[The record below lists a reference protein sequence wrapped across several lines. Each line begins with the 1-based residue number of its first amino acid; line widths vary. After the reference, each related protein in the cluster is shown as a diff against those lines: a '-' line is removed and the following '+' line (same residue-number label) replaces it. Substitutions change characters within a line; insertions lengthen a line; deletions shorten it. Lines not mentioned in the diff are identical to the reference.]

1 MKKLFNHTKKPRD
14 SWDESEYDPA
24 DYDWDEIADDS
35 ESIEGDEDADTYE
48 EVEYYQET
56 GEYYP
61 AETYDEGVEYETV
74 EDAVYETTE
83 EYWEAEEII
92 VEEYASE
99 NSEYYTD
106 EVEDYVTEDG
116 EYYEESVVAGTA
128 YGVEYSSE
136 VSAEA
141 GYETA
146 ECAEE
151 YVAEGYSDEGYS
163 DEEYAEEQYDEEVYY
178 EAEELAEDYDAEP
191 VKAAALPARKKK
203 QNDDS
208 LMDRIMIITGAAIL
222 LLAVI
227 VGVIFVSSRSE
238 KNQQS
243 VFADVGSQLQGIH
256 MIGESGLLAVADA
269 RIAQLQAAEIVEKE
283 EEKENTD
290 YNEQDY
296 KNGGAVELDMVS
308 IKKDL
313 KIKFSNKQTG
323 KLISNVPFSVSVT
336 GPDGK
341 VQSWLDDDMD
351 GIIYKKNI
359 TPGKYEISVDS
370 LNADKYGGY
379 VLPTASQKVEVK
391 EEIAY
396 EKVDVKNEIKK
407 ESEVNASKEDTKVN
421 ETKVESV
428 LQDTVQ
434 WVESK
439 VIAST
444 YVEIDKSAI
453 PDPMKLALHARFLRT
468 TGYTASITGATEL
481 VLGTAVETTLTAA
494 VADANGTAAEIK
506 GTTWS
511 SSDTSIA
518 TVDASG
524 KVTALKAGSA
534 TITCEVTYEYSET
547 VSGSDVQV
555 KTATVTATATV
566 TVSEAALTKGA
577 ITVTPDSL
585 TVGVK
590 KKGTVTAA
598 VSGFTAGKALVYS
611 VTTDNAAAADVA
623 VDQAGVVTVTG
634 KAAGTA
640 KVTLTADYAESGSDA
655 TKATVTFEVTVVDA
669 PVITLDPAVLTAYVK
684 EESKI
689 QATITN
695 PVKDKKLTVV
705 SSNDAIAKVAV
716 TDNVITVTGVAE
728 GSAVITVKYLEGED
742 EVLVTCAVTVKPS
755 PKEDKTTKLKDAKGN
770 ILYVMEGN
778 KYREA
783 VHADYYTAE
792 KFFIKG
798 AAKYTGWQTIDG
810 KVYFFNASGDKVTGE
825 QVIQGAKY
833 TFASDGSLV
842 VGDGVMGIDVS
853 KWNGTIDWAAVKNS
867 GISYVIIRCGYRGSS
882 EGTLIEDPKFKT
894 NIEGAAKAGLKVGVY
909 FFTQAIDDVEAVEE
923 ASMVLEL
930 VKNYKISYPIFLD
943 VEPSGGR
950 ADKIDK
956 ATRTAVCKAFCETI
970 KKAGYTAGI
979 YANKTWLNEKIDAS
993 ALGSHK
999 IWLAQYAATP
1009 TYSGKYDLWQ
1019 YSSTGRVSGISGD
1032 VDLNVSYLGY

>member
-14 SWDESEYDPA
+14 SWDEREYDPA
-24 DYDWDEIADDS
+24 DYDWDEITDDN
-35 ESIEGDEDADTYE
+35 E
-48 EVEYYQET
+48 EVIEY
-56 GEYYP
+56 
-61 AETYDEGVEYETV
+61 ADA

-83 EYWEAEEII
+83 EYWEEEDYTAEADEYYEEAVFADAENEVEYFAEISDEAGYEAAENTEEYSAEEYVEEYFAEEYVEEYSAEEY
-92 VEEYASE
+92 VEEYA
-99 NSEYYTD
+99 TG
-106 EVEDYVTEDG
+106 EDTEEQHD
-116 EYYEESVVAGTA
+116 
-128 YGVEYSSE
+128 
-136 VSAEA
+136 AEA
-141 GYETA
+141 
-146 ECAEE
+146 
-151 YVAEGYSDEGYS
+151 
-163 DEEYAEEQYDEEVYY
+163 QYDEEEYY
-178 EAEELAEDYDAEP
+178 ETEEAEDYDALPVRPAAP
-191 VKAAALPARKKK
+191 VKKKK
-203 QNDDS
+203 KNDDN

-227 VGVIFVSSRSE
+227 VGAVFVGSRSG
-238 KNQQS
+238 KDQQS
-243 VFADVGSQLQGIH
+243 VFAGVGTQLQGIN

-269 RIAQLQAAEIVEKE
+269 QIAKLQAAEIVEE
-283 EEKENTD
+283 EEEVNTEYD
-290 YNEQDY
+290 EQDY
-296 KNGGAVELDMVS
+296 KNGGTVVLDMVS

-359 TPGKYEISVDS
+359 TPGKYEISVDA
-370 LNADKYGGY
+370 LNAEKYGGY
-379 VLPTASQKVEVK
+379 VLPAESQKVEVK

-444 YVEIDKSAI
+444 YVEVAKSAI
-453 PDPMKLALHARFLRT
+453 PDPMKLALNSRFLRT
-468 TGYTASITGATEL
+468 AGYTASITGTTEM
-481 VLGTAVETTLTAA
+481 VLGTSGSTTLTAS
-494 VADANGTAAEIK
+494 VADANGVAASIK
-506 GTTWS
+506 GTVWS
-511 SSDTSIA
+511 SSDTNIA

-534 TITCEVTYEYSET
+534 TITCEVTYEYNET
-547 VSGSDVQV
+547 VSGSDVEV

-566 TVSEAALTKGA
+566 TVAEAALAKGA
-577 ITVTPDSL
+577 VTVTPDSL

-598 VSGFTAGKALVYS
+598 VSGFTAGKTVAYS
-611 VTTDNAAAADVA
+611 VASDNGAAADVA

-640 KVTLTADYAESGSDA
+640 KVTLTANYAEGGSDA
-655 TKATVTFEVTVVDA
+655 TKVTATFTVTVVDA

-689 QATITN
+689 QVTITN
-695 PVKDKKLTVV
+695 PVKDMKLTVV
-705 SSNDAIAKVAV
+705 SSNDAIAKAAV

-728 GSAVITVKYLEGED
+728 GSAVITVKYLKGED
-742 EVLVTCAVTVKPS
+742 EVLATCAVTVKPS
-755 PKEDKTTKLKDAKGN
+755 PREDKTTKLKDAEGN
-770 ILYVMEGN
+770 ILYVMEDN

-792 KFFIKG
+792 KFFVKG

-833 TFASDGSLV
+833 TFASDGSMV

-909 FFTQAIDDVEAVEE
+909 FFTQAVDDVEAVEE

-1009 TYSGKYDLWQ
+1009 TYSGRYDLWQ

>member
-14 SWDESEYDPA
+14 SWDEREYDPA
-24 DYDWDEIADDS
+24 DYDWDEITDDN
-35 ESIEGDEDADTYE
+35 E
-48 EVEYYQET
+48 EVIEY
-56 GEYYP
+56 
-61 AETYDEGVEYETV
+61 ADA

-83 EYWEAEEII
+83 EYWEEEDYTAEADEYYEEAVFADAENEVEYFAEISDEAGYEAAENTEEYSAEEYVEEYSAEEY
-92 VEEYASE
+92 VEEYA
-99 NSEYYTD
+99 TG
-106 EVEDYVTEDG
+106 EDA
-116 EYYEESVVAGTA
+116 EEQHD
-128 YGVEYSSE
+128 
-136 VSAEA
+136 AEA
-141 GYETA
+141 
-146 ECAEE
+146 
-151 YVAEGYSDEGYS
+151 
-163 DEEYAEEQYDEEVYY
+163 QYDEEEYY
-178 EAEELAEDYDAEP
+178 ETEEAEDYDALPVRPAAP
-191 VKAAALPARKKK
+191 VKKKK
-203 QNDDS
+203 KNDDN

-227 VGVIFVSSRSE
+227 VGAVFVGSRSG
-238 KNQQS
+238 KDQQS
-243 VFADVGSQLQGIH
+243 VFAGVGTQLQGIN

-269 RIAQLQAAEIVEKE
+269 QIAKLQAAEIVEE
-283 EEKENTD
+283 EEEVNTEYD
-290 YNEQDY
+290 EQDY
-296 KNGGAVELDMVS
+296 KNGGTVVLDMVS

-359 TPGKYEISVDS
+359 TPGKYEISVDA
-370 LNADKYGGY
+370 LNAEKYGGY
-379 VLPTASQKVEVK
+379 VLPAESQKVEVK

-444 YVEIDKSAI
+444 YVEVAKSAI
-453 PDPMKLALHARFLRT
+453 PDPMKLALNSRFLRT
-468 TGYTASITGATEL
+468 AGYTASITGTTEM
-481 VLGTAVETTLTAA
+481 VLGTSGSTTLTAS
-494 VADANGTAAEIK
+494 VADANGVAASIK
-506 GTTWS
+506 GTVWS
-511 SSDTSIA
+511 SSDTNIA

-534 TITCEVTYEYSET
+534 TITCEVTYEYNET
-547 VSGSDVQV
+547 VSGSDVEV

-566 TVSEAALTKGA
+566 TVAEAALAKGA
-577 ITVTPDSL
+577 VTVTPDSL

-598 VSGFTAGKALVYS
+598 VSGFTAGKTVAYS
-611 VTTDNAAAADVA
+611 VASDNGAAADVA

-640 KVTLTADYAESGSDA
+640 KVTLTANYAEGGSDA
-655 TKATVTFEVTVVDA
+655 TKVTATFTVTVVDA

-689 QATITN
+689 QVTITN
-695 PVKDKKLTVV
+695 PVKDMKLTVV
-705 SSNDAIAKVAV
+705 SSNDAIAKAAV
-716 TDNVITVTGVAE
+716 TDKVITVTGVAE
-728 GSAVITVKYLEGED
+728 GSAVITVKYLKGED
-742 EVLVTCAVTVKPS
+742 EVLATCAVTVKPS
-755 PKEDKTTKLKDAKGN
+755 PREDKTTKLKDAEGN
-770 ILYVMEGN
+770 ILYVMEDN

-792 KFFIKG
+792 KFFVKG

-833 TFASDGSLV
+833 TFASDGSMV

-909 FFTQAIDDVEAVEE
+909 FFTQAVDDVEAVEE

-1009 TYSGKYDLWQ
+1009 TYSGRYDLWQ

>member
-1 MKKLFNHTKKPRD
+1 MKKLFNHTKKPRE
-14 SWDESEYDPA
+14 SWDESQYDPA
-24 DYDWDEIADDS
+24 DYDWDEITDDNEDINGYEDAQEY
-35 ESIEGDEDADTYE
+35 ESIEDYE
-48 EVEYYQET
+48 AID
-56 GEYYP
+56 EYYP
-61 AETYDEGVEYETV
+61 QEGYDGAEGFASAETDAEG
-74 EDAVYETTE
+74 AVYETAE
-83 EYWEAEEII
+83 MYWEEEPAE
-92 VEEYASE
+92 
-99 NSEYYTD
+99 T
-106 EVEDYVTEDG
+106 
-116 EYYEESVVAGTA
+116 
-128 YGVEYSSE
+128 
-136 VSAEA
+136 
-141 GYETA
+141 
-146 ECAEE
+146 EE
-151 YVAEGYSDEGYS
+151 YVAEYYSEAAEEESVEAAAYV
-163 DEEYAEEQYDEEVYY
+163 EEYAAEEYVEEPYYEEADSEEYGEEECGEEEYYEEEYYEEEEV
-178 EAEELAEDYDAEP
+178 ADYDSEP
-191 VKAAALPARKKK
+191 VRAAAPISRNGSRSKAKK
-203 QNDDS
+203 QKDDDS
-208 LMDRIMIITGAAIL
+208 LIDRIMIITGAAIL

-243 VFADVGSQLQGIH
+243 VFAEVGTQLQGIH
-256 MIGESGLLAVADA
+256 MIGESGLMAVADA
-269 RIAQLQAAEIVEKE
+269 RIAQLQAAEIVEE
-283 EEKENTD
+283 EEEENTEYD
-290 YNEQDY
+290 EQDY
-296 KNGGAVELDMVS
+296 KNGGAVALDMVS

-313 KIKFSNKQTG
+313 KIKFSNKETG

-341 VQSWLDDDMD
+341 VLSWLDDDMD

-359 TPGKYEISVDS
+359 APGQYEISVDA
-370 LNADKYGGY
+370 LNAEKYGGY

-391 EEIAY
+391 EEIVY

-453 PDPMKLALHARFLRT
+453 PDPMKLALNTRFLRT
-468 TGYTASITGATEL
+468 TGYTASITGTTEM
-481 VLGTAVETTLTAA
+481 VLGTAAETNLTAT
-494 VADANGTAAEIK
+494 VADAGGTAATIK
-506 GTTWS
+506 GTAWS

-524 KVTALKAGSA
+524 KVTALKAGSV
-534 TITCEVTYEYSET
+534 TITCEVTYEYKET
-547 VSGSDVQV
+547 VSGSDAQV
-555 KTATVTATATV
+555 KTATATATAVV
-566 TVSEAALTKGA
+566 TVSEAALSKGTM
-577 ITVTPDSL
+577 TVTPDSL

-590 KKGTVTAA
+590 KKDTVTAA
-598 VSGFTAGKALVYS
+598 VSGFTADKTVAYS
-611 VTTDNAAAADVA
+611 VAIDNGAAADVA
-623 VDQAGVVTVTG
+623 VDQSGVVTVTG

-640 KVTLTADYAESGSDA
+640 KVTLTANYAEGGSDETKVTA
-655 TKATVTFEVTVVDA
+655 TFAVTVVDA
-669 PVITLDPAVLTAYVK
+669 PVITLEPAVLTAYVK

-689 QATITN
+689 QVTITN

-705 SSNDAIAKVAV
+705 SSNDAIAKAVV
-716 TDNVITVTGVAE
+716 TDNVITVTGVEE

-742 EVLVTCAVTVKPS
+742 EVLATCAVTVKPS
-755 PKEDKTTKLKDAKGN
+755 PREDKTTKLKDAEGN
-770 ILYVMEGN
+770 ILYVMENN

-792 KFFIKG
+792 KFFVKG
-798 AAKYTGWQTIDG
+798 AAKYTGWQTLEG

-909 FFTQAIDDVEAVEE
+909 FFTQAIDEVEAVEE

-979 YANKTWLNEKIDAS
+979 YANKTWLNEKLDAS
-993 ALGSHK
+993 ALSSHK

>member
-1 MKKLFNHTKKPRD
+1 M
-14 SWDESEYDPA
+14 
-24 DYDWDEIADDS
+24 
-35 ESIEGDEDADTYE
+35 
-48 EVEYYQET
+48 
-56 GEYYP
+56 
-61 AETYDEGVEYETV
+61 
-74 EDAVYETTE
+74 
-83 EYWEAEEII
+83 
-92 VEEYASE
+92 
-99 NSEYYTD
+99 
-106 EVEDYVTEDG
+106 TEDG
-116 EYYEESVVAGTA
+116 EYYEEAAWTAGTA
-128 YGVEYSSE
+128 CMTEEYYSE
-136 VSAEA
+136 ACDEV
-141 GYETA
+141 GYEA
-146 ECAEE
+146 A
-151 YVAEGYSDEGYS
+151 
-163 DEEYAEEQYDEEVYY
+163 EYAEEYPDGGYADEQYY
-178 EAEELAEDYDAEP
+178 EEEYFEEEYTEEYVEEEYPEAEDAVDYDAEP
-191 VKAAALPARKKK
+191 VYAAVPVKKKK

-208 LMDRIMIITGAAIL
+208 LIDRIMIITGAAIL

-227 VGVIFVSSRSE
+227 VGAVFVSRRSE

-243 VFADVGSQLQGIH
+243 VFAEVGTQLQGIQ
-256 MIGESGLLAVADA
+256 MIGESGLVAIADA
-269 RIAQLQAAEIVEKE
+269 RIAMLQAAENMEKE
-283 EEKENTD
+283 EDEEKTD

-296 KNGGAVELDMVS
+296 KNGGTVALDMVS

-341 VQSWLDDDMD
+341 ILSWLDDDMD

-359 TPGKYEISVDS
+359 APGKYEISVDS
-370 LNADKYGGY
+370 LNADKYGAY
-379 VLPTASQKVEVK
+379 VLPTGSQKVEVK

-396 EKVDVKNEIKK
+396 EKVDVKNEIKT
-407 ESEVNASKEDTKVN
+407 EAEVNASKEDTKVN

-439 VIAST
+439 VVAAT
-444 YVEIDKSAI
+444 YVEVAKSSI
-453 PDPMKLALHARFLRT
+453 PDPMKLALHTRFLRT
-468 TGYTASITGATEL
+468 AGYTANIAGTTEL
-481 VLGTAVETTLTAA
+481 ILGTTASTTLSAA
-494 VADANGTAAEIK
+494 VTYANGTAATVK
-506 GTTWS
+506 GTSWA

-534 TITCEVTYEYSET
+534 TITCEITYEYSET

-555 KTATVTATATV
+555 KVATVTATAIV
-566 TVSEAALTKGA
+566 TVSETALTKGTV
-577 ITVTPDSL
+577 TVTPESL

-590 KKGTVTAA
+590 KKSTVNAV
-598 VSGFTAGKALVYS
+598 VSGFAADKPLTYS
-611 VTTDNAAAADVA
+611 VTIDNAATADVA
-623 VDQAGVVTVTG
+623 VDRSGVVTVTG

-640 KVTLTADYAESGSDA
+640 KVTLTANYAEGGSEDTKVTA
-655 TKATVTFEVTVVDA
+655 TFAVTVVDA
-669 PVITLDPAVLTAYVK
+669 PVVTLDPAVLTAYVK

-705 SSNDAIAKVAV
+705 SSDEAIAKAVV
-716 TDNVITVTGVAE
+716 TDNIITVTGVAK
-728 GSAVITVKYLEGED
+728 GSAVITVKYLEGE
-742 EVLVTCAVTVKPS
+742 EQVLVTCAVTVKPS
-755 PKEDKTTKLKDAKGN
+755 PKEDKTTKLKDAEGN
-770 ILYVMEGN
+770 ILYVVEGN

-792 KFFIKG
+792 KFFVKG

-833 TFASDGSLV
+833 TFASDGSMI

-882 EGTLIEDPKFKT
+882 EGTLIEDPKFKA

-956 ATRTAVCKAFCETI
+956 ATRTAVCKTFCETI

>member
-14 SWDESEYDPA
+14 SWDEREYDPA
-24 DYDWDEIADDS
+24 DYDWDEITDDN
-35 ESIEGDEDADTYE
+35 E
-48 EVEYYQET
+48 EVIEY
-56 GEYYP
+56 
-61 AETYDEGVEYETV
+61 ADA

-83 EYWEAEEII
+83 EYWEEEDYTAEADEYYEEAVFADAENEVEYFAEISDEAGYEAAENTEEYSAEEYVEEYFAEEYVEEYSAEEY
-92 VEEYASE
+92 VEEYA
-99 NSEYYTD
+99 TG
-106 EVEDYVTEDG
+106 EDA
-116 EYYEESVVAGTA
+116 EEQHD
-128 YGVEYSSE
+128 
-136 VSAEA
+136 AEA
-141 GYETA
+141 
-146 ECAEE
+146 
-151 YVAEGYSDEGYS
+151 
-163 DEEYAEEQYDEEVYY
+163 QYDEEEYY
-178 EAEELAEDYDAEP
+178 ETEEAEDYDALPVRPAAP
-191 VKAAALPARKKK
+191 VKKKK
-203 QNDDS
+203 KNDDN

-227 VGVIFVSSRSE
+227 VGAVFVGSRSG
-238 KNQQS
+238 KDQQS
-243 VFADVGSQLQGIH
+243 VFAGVGTQLQGIN

-269 RIAQLQAAEIVEKE
+269 QIAKLQAAEIVEE
-283 EEKENTD
+283 EEEVNTEYD
-290 YNEQDY
+290 EQDY
-296 KNGGAVELDMVS
+296 KNGGTVVLDMVS

-359 TPGKYEISVDS
+359 TPGKYEISVDA
-370 LNADKYGGY
+370 LNAEKYGGY
-379 VLPTASQKVEVK
+379 VLPAESQKVEVK

-444 YVEIDKSAI
+444 YVEVAKSAI
-453 PDPMKLALHARFLRT
+453 PDPMKLALNSRFLRT
-468 TGYTASITGATEL
+468 AGYTASITGTTEM
-481 VLGTAVETTLTAA
+481 VLGTSGSTTLTAS
-494 VADANGTAAEIK
+494 VADANGVAASIK
-506 GTTWS
+506 GTVWS
-511 SSDTSIA
+511 SSDTNIA

-534 TITCEVTYEYSET
+534 TITCEVTYEYNET
-547 VSGSDVQV
+547 VSGSDVEV

-566 TVSEAALTKGA
+566 TVAEAALAKGA
-577 ITVTPDSL
+577 VTVTPDSL

-598 VSGFTAGKALVYS
+598 VSGFTAGKTVAYS
-611 VTTDNAAAADVA
+611 VASDNGAAADVA

-640 KVTLTADYAESGSDA
+640 KVTLTANYAEGGSDA
-655 TKATVTFEVTVVDA
+655 TKVTATFTVTVVDA

-689 QATITN
+689 QVTITN
-695 PVKDKKLTVV
+695 PVKDMKLTVV
-705 SSNDAIAKVAV
+705 SSNDAIAKAAV
-716 TDNVITVTGVAE
+716 TDKVITVTGVAE
-728 GSAVITVKYLEGED
+728 GSAVITVKYLKGED
-742 EVLVTCAVTVKPS
+742 EVLATCAVTVKPS
-755 PKEDKTTKLKDAKGN
+755 PREDKTTKLKDAEGN
-770 ILYVMEGN
+770 ILYVMEDN

-792 KFFIKG
+792 KFFVKG

-833 TFASDGSLV
+833 TFASDGSMV

-909 FFTQAIDDVEAVEE
+909 FFTQAVDDVEAVEE

-1009 TYSGKYDLWQ
+1009 TYSGRYDLWQ